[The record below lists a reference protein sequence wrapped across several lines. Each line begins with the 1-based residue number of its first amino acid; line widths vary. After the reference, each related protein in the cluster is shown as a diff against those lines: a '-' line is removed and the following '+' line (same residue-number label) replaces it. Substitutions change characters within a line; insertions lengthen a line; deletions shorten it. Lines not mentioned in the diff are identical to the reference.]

1 MDFIYNKIISG
12 REAYDY
18 SKTRSAWAIA
28 NIEQGIGWPD
38 EILVIK
44 FREKDLL
51 ILPEDDTLLPCIA
64 TKIDGPNASEEGIK
78 LITHYLS
85 SLTWVEGRPI
95 KVKEWTSGSPHP
107 FRMAKNATIRLISG
121 SVDHKYFPDPVE
133 PNKRLALALYRE
145 ALSLDHTA
153 YSFLSY
159 YKIINLKF
167 PNSSDQKKWMEK
179 NIDNIY
185 DSFALQR
192 KEELSSEVSSIPE
205 YLYVSCRCAIAHAG
219 IEPTVD
225 PENTDDILRLNKDL
239 PLIKNFS
246 ELLIENEF
254 DIKSSRT
261 IHKEHLYEL
270 YGFKNIFA
278 NDLITSLKNLDD
290 VPTKTIEVSL
300 NISLRIKSKK
310 EYSHFEGLAIT
321 QAVANGKDGQIHMTC
336 VSEDS
341 LVHLILHLD
350 FANEHLKHDIINECN
365 IYDNGEEVSAKYS
378 ADYYRFLSDLYLNGH
393 LTIWNSD
400 TEECLSQCN
409 AFIPVNIDME
419 RTIQNFSNLEEK
431 WKAEAEKRSNKEN
444 P

>member
-1 MDFIYNKIISG
+1 MEFIYNIIISG
-12 REAYDY
+12 KDAEDY
-18 SKTRSAWAIA
+18 AKTKSAWAIA

-44 FREKDLL
+44 FRENELL

-64 TKIDGPNASEEGIK
+64 TKIDNPSSSEEGIK

-95 KVKEWTSGSPHP
+95 KVKEWTSGGPHP

-121 SVDHKYFPDPVE
+121 SVDHKYFPDPTE
-133 PNKRLALALYRE
+133 SDKRLALALYRE

-167 PNSSDQKKWMEK
+167 PNSSDQKKWMEE
-179 NIDNIY
+179 NIDKVY
-185 DSFALQR
+185 DTYAIQR
-192 KEELSSEVSSIPE
+192 KEELLNEVSSIPE

-219 IEPTVD
+219 IEPTID
-225 PENTDDILRLNKDL
+225 PENADDILRLNKDL
-239 PLIKNFS
+239 PLIKNMS

-270 YGFKNIFA
+270 YGFKDFF
-278 NDLITSLKNLDD
+278 DSELINALKRQEDI
-290 VPTKTIEVSL
+290 PTDTIEVSL

-310 EYSHFEGLAIT
+310 EYSLFEGLTIT
-321 QAVANGKDGQIHMTC
+321 QAVVQGKDGQIHLTC
-336 VSEDS
+336 VSGDS
-341 LVHLILHLD
+341 LIQLLLHLD
-350 FANEHLKHDIINECN
+350 FANERLKYNIIDECSLC
-365 IYDNGEEVSAKYS
+365 DNGEEISAKY
-378 ADYYRFLSDLYLNGH
+378 AAEYYRFLSDLYANGH
-393 LTIWNSD
+393 LSIWNSD
-400 TEECLSQCN
+400 TKECLSQCN
-409 AFIPVNIDME
+409 AFIPVNIDLAN
-419 RTIQNFSNLEEK
+419 TLQNFAKIEAK
-431 WKAEAEKRSNKEN
+431 WNAEATRRRSEEN